1 MTRGWEVRLNKTN
14 LTHGSEEKAKP
25 ERHPRISAPKSP
37 SPINHGTGFTG
48 FGAVGYGFGNGLRI
62 EGEGVYNFSHDNYTD
77 YANLNNSPY
86 LPISDAPK
94 YIPGITVTK
103 ENCNTLLGQ
112 SEESYLGSAYSTNAS
127 GWLVPTWSN
136 VQAGHYIMPGVCY
149 NLTASSIKASN
160 AAVQTLYTNKY
171 FANNIPSAIY
181 VNSTK
186 FPAEYNGHKFSSLA
200 QNITPPFTP
209 VNHRGTDESY
219 GGFFNVIYDFDL
231 ERLFGIKSIVTP
243 FVGGGAGYLWQR
255 YNRPNIIPG
264 AITGTH
270 GGFILHVE

>member
-1 MTRGWEVRLNKTN
+1 MTQGWEVRLNKTN

-94 YIPGITVTK
+94 YIPGINVTK
-103 ENCNTLLGQ
+103 EDCNTLLGQ

-149 NLTASSIKASN
+149 NLTANSLQDAQN
-160 AAVQTLYTNKY
+160 AIHTLAYNH
-171 FANNIPSAIY
+171 FFSANIPSAIY
-181 VNSTK
+181 YNSTHVPVE
-186 FPAEYNGHKFSSLA
+186 FNGSYFKSLA
-200 QNITPPFTP
+200 QNISPPFTP
-209 VNHRGTDESY
+209 VNHRGKAIPHKRGDKPPPSDYLPPTM
-219 GGFFNVIYDFDL
+219 
-231 ERLFGIKSIVTP
+231 
-243 FVGGGAGYLWQR
+243 GAALQK
-255 YNRPNIIPG
+255 I
-264 AITGTH
+264 
-270 GGFILHVE
+270 

>member
-1 MTRGWEVRLNKTN
+1 M
-14 LTHGSEEKAKP
+14 
-25 ERHPRISAPKSP
+25 
-37 SPINHGTGFTG
+37 
-48 FGAVGYGFGNGLRI
+48 
-62 EGEGVYNFSHDNYTD
+62 
-77 YANLNNSPY
+77 
-86 LPISDAPK
+86 
-94 YIPGITVTK
+94 
-103 ENCNTLLGQ
+103 
-112 SEESYLGSAYSTNAS
+112 
-127 GWLVPTWSN
+127 PTWSN